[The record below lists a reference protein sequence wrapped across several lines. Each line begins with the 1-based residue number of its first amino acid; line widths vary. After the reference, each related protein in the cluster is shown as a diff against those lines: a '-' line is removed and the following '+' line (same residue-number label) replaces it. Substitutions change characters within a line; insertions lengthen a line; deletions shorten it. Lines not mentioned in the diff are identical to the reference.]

1 MLTREQILE
10 VDTYCAEHQISQSQY
25 LEEHNIPRHQYYV
38 WKRKYRQEDEQSSE
52 PGAFV
57 QLRPGGEF
65 VSPMMPPAKTSG
77 KTKVKTGP
85 LDSSESFLTVE
96 IRTAAGTMMRIQS
109 GMTAAHLHEIIT
121 AG

>member
-77 KTKVKTGP
+77 KAKAKTGP
-85 LDSSESFLTVE
+85 ADSAESFLTVE
-96 IRTAAGTMMRIQS
+96 IRTSAGTIMRIQGS
-109 GMTAAHLHEIIT
+109 MTAAHLHEIIT